1 MPGAR
6 ASRADVSFLQGSPEL
21 AEIEYDARVGETE
34 EPKHW
39 SATPARMLVRRQ
51 DPATDAQAEVDL
63 KAVATW
69 ALKHRVML
77 AGLAMI
83 VAQLAWRAIFL
94 GNMYFRQDDFYNLD
108 LAIKS
113 PLNWHYLTFN
123 TAGNV
128 VVGTQLI
135 TWVMARVSLYDWGLA
150 TAVILVLLG
159 SADLAALRLMRTL
172 FGNRPR
178 ILIPLAVYLLIP
190 ITLPG
195 FGWWSAAL
203 ESLPLQLAIF
213 MALNAHVRYLRTGLA
228 RHLAIAAVW
237 LCFGLACFE
246 KALILPLLLFG
257 VTAAFFT
264 EKSSLLGGAW
274 QALVRFRRAWVVYT
288 VIEVAGAVFVVI
300 SLRTST
306 IHPQAPTSFA
316 AVLKYSGALL
326 RDTLIPG
333 MLGGPWWWLPLGDG
347 SYALA
352 SPPALFAWLAIIAM
366 TVIIGASVLRRKV
379 AWRSWAILAVWVAAA
394 DIVPVAIGRLNYLP
408 PVTFGM
414 ETRYVADAAP
424 VIAICAA
431 LAFWPLAERRTRPEP
446 PRRTLAELYADY
458 RWRAAAALVGVF
470 VVGSFWSN
478 QIYAH
483 DTSGRLAASYIA
495 NAKQAVQL
503 APRGSLVL
511 DWPVPSGVVSG
522 LFGRYHYASTV
533 IGDLEQGK
541 LAGKLRWLRSHPVGT
556 LDKLLIFGTDGRL
569 YPATIVGT
577 SSVTRTASQGCWPD
591 SNGRIAV
598 RFASRTSAL
607 AWELRLG
614 YIWGSHTPG
623 TITVRYGHTLR
634 VLAVRYGLHS
644 AYLPVKGS
652 SVARVIVS
660 GFGGSPICVGDA
672 QAGTIGPDP
681 FGPVLPP
688 KP

>member
-1 MPGAR
+1 
-6 ASRADVSFLQGSPEL
+6 L
-21 AEIEYDARVGETE
+21 AGIEYDARVGETE
-34 EPKHW
+34 EPRDRP
-39 SATPARMLVRRQ
+39 ATPARTLVRSQ
-51 DPATDAQAEVDL
+51 DPTTDAQGEVDL

-69 ALKHRVML
+69 VLKHRVIL

-83 VAQLAWRAIFL
+83 VAQFAWRAIFL
-94 GNMYFRQDDFYNLD
+94 SNMYFRQDDFYNLD

-135 TWVMARVSLYDWGLA
+135 TWVLARVSLYDWGLA
-150 TAVILVLLG
+150 SAVILVLLAC
-159 SADLAALRLMRTL
+159 ADLAALRLMRTL
-172 FGNRPR
+172 FGNRPM

-213 MALNAHVRYLRTGLA
+213 MTLNAHVRYLRTGLA
-228 RHLAIAAVW
+228 RHLVIAAAW

-246 KALILPLLLFG
+246 KALILPVLLFG
-257 VTAAFFT
+257 VTAAYFCDGP
-264 EKSSLLGGAW
+264 SLLAGAK
-274 QALVRFRRAWVVYT
+274 QALVRFRRAWVVYAI
-288 VIEVAGAVFVVI
+288 IEVAGAVFVVI

-306 IHPQAPTSFA
+306 IHPHAPSSLG
-316 AVLKYSGALL
+316 AVLTYSGALL

-352 SPPALFAWLAIIAM
+352 SPPALLAWLAII
-366 TVIIGASVLRRKV
+366 TVAVIFGASVLRRKI
-379 AWRSWAILAVWVAAA
+379 AWRSWAMLAVWVAAA

-408 PVTFGM
+408 ALTFGM

-424 VIAICAA
+424 VIAICLG

-446 PRRTLAELYADY
+446 AKRSLAELYADY
-458 RWRAAAALVGVF
+458 RWRAAAAVFGAF
-470 VVGSFWSN
+470 VVGSLWSN

-483 DTSGRLAASYIA
+483 DTSGHLAATYVA

-511 DWPVPSGVVSG
+511 DWPVPSGVESG
-522 LFGRYHYASTV
+522 LFGRYHYASTL

-541 LAGKLRWLRSHPVGT
+541 LAGNLRWLRSHPVGT
-556 LDKLLIFGTDGRL
+556 LDKLLIFGNDGRL
-569 YPATIVGT
+569 YPAMIFGM
-577 SSVTRTASQGCWPD
+577 SSVPRTATQGCWPN
-591 SNGRIAV
+591 SHGRVVV
-598 RFASRTSAL
+598 RFASRTSTL
-607 AWELRLG
+607 AWELRVG
-614 YIWGSHTPG
+614 YIWGSRTPG
-623 TITVRYGHTLR
+623 TIIVRYGHTLR
-634 VLAVRYGLHS
+634 LLEVRHGLHS

-652 SVARVIVS
+652 AARVVVS
-660 GFGGSPICVGDA
+660 GFGSNPICIGDA
-672 QAGTIGPDP
+672 QAGSIGPDP
-681 FGPVLPP
+681 FGPIIPP